1 MKFLILT
8 NYRSP
13 LSVETKTFMNL
24 CENIIRKESLL
35 QKSTRQ
41 MPQPIIERECITK
54 QKVSLLMKSNLH
66 VMPKS
71 LQNVLPKILRLQL
84 KMQQQTQKKLF
95 LSLMRSTKLL
105 RHQRSWLIKQKL
117 QSQAGLEKRQWKINN
132 DLSIILT
139 SNKFTSSHLF

>member
-1 MKFLILT
+1 MKFLILI

-13 LSVETKTFMNL
+13 LSVETRTFMNL

-41 MPQPIIERECITK
+41 MPPHITERECISK
-54 QKVSLLMKSNLH
+54 QKVTLLMKSNLH
-66 VMPKS
+66 VMPKN

-84 KMQQQTQKKLF
+84 KMQQQTLKKLF
-95 LSLMRSTKLL
+95 LILMRSTKLL

-117 QSQAGLEKRQWKINN
+117 QSQDGLEKR
-132 DLSIILT
+132 
-139 SNKFTSSHLF
+139 

>member
-41 MPQPIIERECITK
+41 MPQPIIERKCITK

>member
-1 MKFLILT
+1 M
-8 NYRSP
+8 
-13 LSVETKTFMNL
+13 
-24 CENIIRKESLL
+24 
-35 QKSTRQ
+35 
-41 MPQPIIERECITK
+41 CITK

-117 QSQAGLEKRQWKINN
+117 QSQAGLQKRQWKINN

-139 SNKFTSSHLF
+139 SNKFTSSHLFYVTCIIRIKAVFNFLLLFCCEFHCNENHPEKINLDIYITDEVSY